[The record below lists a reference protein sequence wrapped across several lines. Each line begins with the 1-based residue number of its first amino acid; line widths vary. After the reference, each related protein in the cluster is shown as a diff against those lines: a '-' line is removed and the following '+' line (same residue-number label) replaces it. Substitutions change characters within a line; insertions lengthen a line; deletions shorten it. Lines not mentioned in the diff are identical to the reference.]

1 MLWAHGPFDVQ
12 RRVKSIFDLRFLIE
26 DTEMNHQDIKT
37 PSRSRRVHAKREGAE
52 AAAGMPALLWRIDGG
67 VSRFSAKRC
76 IRSAAL
82 QKLAQGQLAGSET
95 GAPLCEVGP
104 LWTAWDRLGPDK
116 FFFPRRKMSPKSQ
129 VQGPKPG
136 IEEVRLSAESRHAMS
151 VTQVVDI
158 SSRTAK
164 SCVATD
170 WFSAPC
176 GKNRRFSTHLSPLSR
191 LIYRLL
197 RRFRLIFL
205 FAAHSVGWR
214 RLWRERRRRYPPE
227 NEGRMVKSVG

>member
-1 MLWAHGPFDVQ
+1 VGRAGRLRAPEK
-12 RRVKSIFDLRFLIE
+12 RR
-26 DTEMNHQDIKT
+26 
-37 PSRSRRVHAKREGAE
+37 
-52 AAAGMPALLWRIDGG
+52 
-67 VSRFSAKRC
+67 
-76 IRSAAL
+76 IRSAGL
-82 QKLAQGQLAGSET
+82 QKLAHGQLAGSET
-95 GAPLCEVGP
+95 GAPLGGIGP

-116 FFFPRRKMSPKSQ
+116 FFSPRRKMSPKSQ
-129 VQGPKPG
+129 LQGPKPG
-136 IEEVRLSAESRHAMS
+136 IEEVRLSAESRDAMS

-158 SSRTAK
+158 SSRMAK